1 MWENN
6 SKHSEGLKICTWIS
20 SFACKRKFKI
30 TVTETRQ
37 NFYLSLVNQIWR
49 LVFQGWLGC
58 LYIFKGAFLVAKT
71 VKKKKKNLSAMQ
83 KTGIQSP
90 GLGRSPGESHGQK
103 SLVGYS
109 PWGHEESDTTEQPTL
124 SHLQEPRSFLYSF
137 FFFTCI
143 TFIMPCL
150 VLWTAHLYSITE
162 GGGNAQKKV
171 CTSMTHLKTFLKIHI
186 TG

>member
-6 SKHSEGLKICTWIS
+6 SKHSEGLKICTWIG
-20 SFACKRKFKI
+20 SFACKRKFKV
-30 TVTETRQ
+30 TVTEIRQ

-71 VKKKKKNLSAMQ
+71 VKKKNLSAMQ
-83 KTGIQSP
+83 KTRVQPP

-109 PWGHEESDTTEQPTL
+109 PWGHKESDTTERLTL
-124 SHLQEPRSFLYSF
+124 SHLQEPRSFLSSF
-137 FFFTCI
+137 SGMCNFHYALSSALDS
-143 TFIMPCL
+143 TFVFYHRGRRKC
-150 VLWTAHLYSITE
+150 S
-162 GGGNAQKKV
+162 KKV